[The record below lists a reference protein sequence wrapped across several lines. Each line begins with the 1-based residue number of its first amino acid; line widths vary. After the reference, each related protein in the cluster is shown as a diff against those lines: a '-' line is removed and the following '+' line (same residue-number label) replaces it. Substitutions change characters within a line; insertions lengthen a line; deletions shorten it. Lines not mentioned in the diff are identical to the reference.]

1 MRDYYNKIV
10 LSIIYIYL
18 IILGIEI
25 KITLIIIKEMS
36 AGVIPLVEFLLLQ
49 KIF

>member
-1 MRDYYNKIV
+1 MRDYSNKIV

-25 KITLIIIKEMS
+25 KITSIIIIDMI
-36 AGVIPLVEFLLLQ
+36 AGVIPHVEFLLLQ